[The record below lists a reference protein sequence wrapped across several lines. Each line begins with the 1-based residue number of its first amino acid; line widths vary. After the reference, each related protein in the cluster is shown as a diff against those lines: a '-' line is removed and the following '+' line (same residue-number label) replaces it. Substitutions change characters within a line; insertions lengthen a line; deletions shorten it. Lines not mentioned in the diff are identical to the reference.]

1 MENIKKNPLSLQ
13 LNADDFLPASNEE
26 KQSLVIMRES
36 VNFWKDGL
44 RRLKKNKIAMVSF
57 VFIIAIAIFA
67 YLLPA
72 VWPYSY
78 AEQVKGSNNLAP
90 FEYSAS
96 EQARIDAGE
105 KVFPHILGTDRMGRD
120 FAVRIMMGTRVS
132 LSVGL
137 IASVLVLIIGA
148 TYGAVSA
155 FAGGWVDNIMM
166 RITDILYTIPDIL
179 LIILLGMALKEPLES
194 LATKPG
200 FKWMQTLGPNMISI
214 FIIFALLYWVGMARI
229 VRSQILILKESEYVT
244 AARAL
249 GASSG
254 RIMMGTR
261 VSLSV
266 GLIASVLVL
275 IIGATYGA
283 ISAFA
288 GGWVDNIM
296 MRITDILYTIPDI
309 LLIILLGMALKDPL
323 DKLSTQPGF
332 KWMQTLGPNMISIFI
347 IFALLYWVGM
357 ARIVRSQILILK
369 ESEYVTAARA
379 LGASSGRI
387 IKKHLLTN
395 CIGTLIVTTTLQI
408 PASIF
413 TESYLSFIG
422 LGVAAPLPSLGSLAT
437 DAVKG
442 MNTYPHLLIAPALM
456 ISVMILVFNLFGDGL
471 RDAFDPK
478 LKN

>member
-1 MENIKKNPLSLQ
+1 MKKKEKKQ
-13 LNADDFLPASNEE
+13 IFFLRAAMMVLTTILIVLFFAIMSMVGKIQGTARVINYAG
-26 KQSLVIMRES
+26 LVRGGTQRMVKLEISGTPQDKMYQTTSSYIE
-36 VNFWKDGL
+36 GL
-44 RRLKKNKIAMVSF
+44 RNGSDELNFIRLDDQKFQSKMDELAGYFEELRDEILLVREKGYENTD
-57 VFIIAIAIFA
+57 IIEKSERFFQICDEAVGLSEA
-67 YLLPA
+67 YSQRKATALDYL
-72 VWPYSY
+72 
-78 AEQVKGSNNLAP
+78 
-90 FEYSAS
+90 
-96 EQARIDAGE
+96 E
-105 KVFPHILGTDRMGRD
+105 KVVIVDILG
-120 FAVRIMMGTRVS
+120 
-132 LSVGL
+132 
-137 IASVLVLIIGA
+137 LVLIIGA
-148 TYGAVSA
+148 TYGAV
-155 FAGGWVDNIMM
+155 
-166 RITDILYTIPDIL
+166 
-179 LIILLGMALKEPLES
+179 
-194 LATKPG
+194 
-200 FKWMQTLGPNMISI
+200 
-214 FIIFALLYWVGMARI
+214 
-229 VRSQILILKESEYVT
+229 
-244 AARAL
+244 
-249 GASSG
+249 
-254 RIMMGTR
+254 
-261 VSLSV
+261 
-266 GLIASVLVL
+266 
-275 IIGATYGA
+275 
-283 ISAFA
+283 SAFA